1 MSAGG
6 VKWVEISI
14 RIDQWKN
21 SSRKS
26 SITVY
31 KRIMGA
37 AMLYGLERAALT
49 NRQEKK
55 AEGG

>member
-1 MSAGG
+1 M
-6 VKWVEISI
+6 EISI